1 MSVAP
6 QTPKPHFPVML
17 PEVMA
22 ALSPKSGEL
31 FIDGTFGNGGYS
43 RAILEREGAR
53 LIAIDR
59 DPNVA
64 DAVSA
69 LKNEFG
75 ERFTFYKG
83 AFSDMTH
90 AASGRAVDGIVLD
103 IGVSSMQID
112 QAIRGFS
119 FQKDGPL
126 DMRMAQDG
134 PDAADAIAHLSHS
147 DLIQI
152 FRVYG
157 EERRAR
163 RCADFIVRAREEALI
178 TTTAQLA
185 DLMAQA
191 LGKGGKI
198 NPATRVFQAL
208 RIFINDELGE
218 LYRALV
224 AAEALL
230 APGGR
235 LVVVSFHSLEDRIV
249 KSFLRRRA
257 GETQGQSRY
266 MPEVVDT
273 GPAASFIL
281 PNRSA
286 STASKSELSENVR
299 SRSAKLRSAVR
310 TDSAP
315 WSVNGE
321 ALLPRAPSLERLA
334 KVAS

>member
-1 MSVAP
+1 MSAAR
-6 QTPKPHFPVML
+6 PHYPVML
-17 PEVMA
+17 PEVMH

-43 RAILEREGAR
+43 RAILECDGAYV
-53 LIAIDR
+53 IAIDR

-64 DAVSA
+64 ATVAAMSE
-69 LKNEFG
+69 EFG
-75 ERFTFYKG
+75 ERFTFYNG
-83 AFSDMTH
+83 AFSDMSE
-90 AASGRAVDGIVLD
+90 AAQGRAVDGIVLD

-157 EERRAR
+157 EERRAK
-163 RCADFIVRAREEALI
+163 RCADFIMRAREEAPI

-191 LGKGGKI
+191 LGKSGKI

-218 LYRALV
+218 LYRALI

-230 APGGR
+230 TPGGR

-266 MPEVVDT
+266 MPESADT
-273 GPAASFIL
+273 SPAPSFIL
-281 PNRSA
+281 PHRSA
-286 STASKSELSENVR
+286 LTASKSELSENVR

-310 TDSAP
+310 TDAP
-315 WSVNGE
+315 EWPTEGE
-321 ALLPRAPSLERLA
+321 TLLPRAPSLAMLG
-334 KVAS
+334 KVA